1 MIIRS
6 ISGVRGLIDSHLSS
20 EKIKMDLGFES
31 SFSIN
36 DAIAELREAFEMG
49 KLMNSLTDEKY
60 FNIKRMQNLEL
71 S

>member
-1 MIIRS
+1 
-6 ISGVRGLIDSHLSS
+6 
-20 EKIKMDLGFES
+20 MDLGFEA

-36 DAIAELREAFEMG
+36 DAITELREAFEMG